1 VGDEYRWPNDG
12 PRDLRDGLTPK
23 NVVDALFGSV
33 SLRLENRTPPHD
45 PTFLAACAPTAE
57 LRLIVI
63 VCTRSDPEEPWT
75 IVGARDAG
83 PKEREIWRKHTS

>member
-1 VGDEYRWPNDG
+1 VGDEYRWPTDG

-23 NVVDALFGSV
+23 DTVDALFGSI
-33 SLRLENRTPPHD
+33 SLRLENRTPPDD
-45 PTFLAACAPTAE
+45 PTFLAVCAPTAE

-63 VCTRSDPEEPWT
+63 VCTRNEPKEPWT

-83 PKEREIWRKHTS
+83 PNEREIWRKHTS